1 MLLFST
7 EFQAASPFTTS
18 TSWSDV
24 EIEEIDGG
32 VEMTDVWSMFVSFDS
47 IYWYLDFFW
56 TEK

>member
-7 EFQAASPFTTS
+7 EFQTASAFTTS